1 MAADPRK
8 LERLRQAIAHDLV
21 VAQRLAARKVRKF
34 VGGEA
39 PDSEL
44 PWNEVHGATRGALSL
59 VQASLAAERANTMS
73 QAPRALGV
81 VVVHGRLED
90 TAPNRLRWEASAAG
104 LNAARDEKAIEA
116 VAVPVEVKSG

>member
-1 MAADPRK
+1 VRGDPRK
-8 LERLRQAIAHDLV
+8 IERLRQAIAHDLV

-59 VQASLAAERANTMS
+59 VQASLAAERAKDTNKPTVV
-73 QAPRALGV
+73 LGYMLMQE
-81 VVVHGRLED
+81 RLPD
-90 TAPNRLRWEASAAG
+90 TPDNRRLWEAQ
-104 LNAARDEKAIEA
+104 ARSLDDSKAIEA
-116 VAVPVEVKSG
+116 AVVPTEVKSG